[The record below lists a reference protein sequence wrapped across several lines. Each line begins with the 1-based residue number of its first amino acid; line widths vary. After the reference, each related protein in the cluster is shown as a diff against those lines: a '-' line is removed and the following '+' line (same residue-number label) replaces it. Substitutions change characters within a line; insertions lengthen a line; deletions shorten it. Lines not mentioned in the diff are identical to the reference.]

1 MTILVTGAAGYV
13 GSHMLIALSE
23 AGERAAAVDN
33 LSAGSRALCPDPD
46 GLIIADVGDKRRVL
60 EIIGGHQISEVIHF
74 AGSTLVPESLAR
86 PLDYYSNNTARTI
99 EFLLACVEGGV
110 DRFIFSSTAAVY
122 GAPEHTPISELDAVH
137 SISPYGAS
145 MAMSE
150 RVLED
155 AARAYGFSYT
165 TLRYFNVAGADPKG
179 RAGQVGKPTHLI
191 RIAAQI
197 AAGTRSGPL
206 EIYGMDYPTPDG
218 TAIRDYVHVSDL
230 ADSHLAALGYLRNG
244 GRSEIFNVGYG
255 RGYSVIEVID
265 AFERITGERLPIVAG
280 PRRPGD
286 PAQLI
291 ADTASIRSELHWRP
305 RFDDI
310 DFIVE
315 TAIDWERRASKMGI
329 SGDR

>member
-1 MTILVTGAAGYV
+1 
-13 GSHMLIALSE
+13 MLIALAE
-23 AGERAAAVDN
+23 AGEAAAAVDN
-33 LSAGSRALCPDPD
+33 LSTGSRALCPDPD
-46 GLIIADVGDKRRVL
+46 ALIVCDVGDRARIKEVIRDRR
-60 EIIGGHQISEVIHF
+60 INEVIHF

-86 PLDYYSNNTARTI
+86 PLDYYTNNTANTI
-99 EFLLACVEGGV
+99 AFVLACVDGGV
-110 DRFIFSSTAAVY
+110 ERFIFSSTAAVY
-122 GAPEHTPISELDAVH
+122 GAPEHTPVSEFDAVQ

-197 AAGTRSGPL
+197 AAGSKSGPL
-206 EIYGMDYPTPDG
+206 EIYGTDYPTPDG

-230 ADSHLAALGYLRNG
+230 ADSHLASLARLRAG
-244 GRSEIFNVGYG
+244 GRSDTFNVGYG
-255 RGYSVIEVID
+255 RGYSVMEVID

-291 ADTASIRSELHWRP
+291 ADTASIRSELRWRP

-315 TAIDWERRASKMGI
+315 TAIAWERRASAMGI
-329 SGDR
+329 SGER